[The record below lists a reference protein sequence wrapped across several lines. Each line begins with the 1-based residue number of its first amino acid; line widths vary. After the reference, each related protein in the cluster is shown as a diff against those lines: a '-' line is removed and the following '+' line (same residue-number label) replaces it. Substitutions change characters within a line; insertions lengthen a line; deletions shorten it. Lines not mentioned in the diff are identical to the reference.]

1 LSKRKKRSRQ
11 QPQHPSKVFLTL
23 SAARMLKDALRT
35 FETAL
40 LQNTK
45 PLPNLGLAAE
55 TVGVLKIKLG
65 EMLQGEDWERETPFD
80 YNEVH
85 ILHTA
90 VRMHLVDL
98 EFSPQKNMLSAYI
111 LLCKQFSRMIKCAE
125 AKHIEIPKDQ
135 GK

>member
-1 LSKRKKRSRQ
+1 
-11 QPQHPSKVFLTL
+11 
-23 SAARMLKDALRT
+23 MLKDALRT